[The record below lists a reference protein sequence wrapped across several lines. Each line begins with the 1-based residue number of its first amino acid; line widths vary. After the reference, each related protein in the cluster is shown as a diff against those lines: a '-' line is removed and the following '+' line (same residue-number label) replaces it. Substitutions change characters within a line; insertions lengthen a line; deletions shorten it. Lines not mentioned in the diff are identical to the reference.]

1 MVELCRI
8 VLFIAILFLPF
19 AGLASVAGAEPKT
32 VITQADNGK
41 EIAVSEGE
49 VFEVRL
55 ERSGGTGYS
64 WEIVDPDET
73 HLKVLS
79 STDTPLKQGRIVG
92 GPLLTEW
99 QVKALKAGNTKLKI
113 LLYRPWEGIEKA
125 AERFQ
130 VNIQIR

>member
-1 MVELCRI
+1 MELSRI
-8 VLFIAILFLPF
+8 VLFVAILFLPF
-19 AGLASVAGAEPKT
+19 AGLASVAGAETGT
-32 VITQADNGK
+32 VITEADNGK
-41 EIAVSEGE
+41 EITVSKGE

-73 HLKVLS
+73 HLRVLA
-79 STDTPLKQGRIVG
+79 STDTPLKEGRILG

-99 QVKALKAGNTKLKI
+99 QVKAVKAGNTQLKI
-113 LLYRPWEGIEKA
+113 FLYRPWEGIEKA